1 MVLPWLAA
9 AWVLGLAASPLF
21 SFPEWQWAT
30 LAIVAGLAA
39 WATRREPRLG
49 WAFLTLCCCFLGG
62 LRATI
67 AESNRATASIA
78 AYVRTSEAVD
88 LQGTVLAAPTGWGD
102 RFTFELW
109 AQGITTP
116 EEARGASAEGL
127 VQVVSA
133 TWLPTRPGETVVVRG
148 RLRPPTRAEGLRSSA
163 VLEAV
168 SLRRLAS
175 PPRLHPAVV
184 LDEARG
190 LIVDRLHLVLP
201 AGEASLVAGVLLGA
215 DEQMPEPV
223 QEAFRATGTA
233 HILAVSGF
241 NVTIVAAAAA
251 TAFGRLLGARRG
263 TVAAGAAVVLYTLL
277 CGADAAVVRAAIMAS
292 VALIALRLGRQ
303 SAALTSLAAAALLM
317 SLLDPS
323 IIFDAGFQLSFL
335 ATLGLVLSGRPAQ
348 EAIHRWGERIIPHE
362 GVRSAAVLLLDLA
375 VLSLVAQAAT
385 LPLSAYLFH
394 RLPLTS
400 LPANALILPA
410 QPLLMATGAVTVAA
424 SLLSVSLGSLV
435 AWLAWPVA
443 AFTIRVAEIFA
454 SLPGASLSLA
464 PFPAAYLAPAYAA
477 LGALLLAARRPK
489 ARDAAASLVR
499 VGGPA
504 WLVCLA
510 ALTTL
515 AWRVAVERP
524 DGGLHVTAF
533 PGGEVLVESPT
544 GRFVALSAGPS
555 PIGLRQSLERH
566 LPLSHPSLDW
576 LILTH
581 PGISPEAALEALGR
595 HAPSGILLSEAA
607 GMEEEPEGPLAVEV
621 VRARAGTSLALG
633 DGARL
638 EVIDPARGR
647 TTLLITYR
655 SAAILVVERGTPSS
669 EALSAAAGAS
679 AVILLGEGQAVAR
692 SLRQAWVGVLPVALV
707 AAPLPGDPFL
717 SPQDGAS
724 VLPALATPF
733 NGWVRLST
741 DGSRLEVRAERVP

>member
-39 WATRREPRLG
+39 WATRGEPRLG
-49 WAFLTLCCCFLGG
+49 WAFLTICCCFLGG
-62 LRATI
+62 LRATV

-78 AYVRTSEAVD
+78 AYVRTAEAVD
-88 LQGTVLAAPTGWGD
+88 LHGTVLTAPTGWGES
-102 RFTFELW
+102 FTFDLR
-109 AQGITTP
+109 AQGIATP
-116 EEARGASAEGL
+116 DERGASAEGL
-127 VQVVSA
+127 VRVVSA
-133 TWLPTRPGETVVVRG
+133 TWFPTRRGEDVVLRG
-148 RLRPPTRAEGLRSSA
+148 RLRPPTRAEGIRSSA

-168 SLRRLAS
+168 SIRRLAS
-175 PPRLHPAVV
+175 PPRLHPAVL

-190 LIVDRLHLVLP
+190 LIVDRLHQVLP

-215 DEQMPEPV
+215 DEQMPASV

-263 TVAAGAAVVLYTLL
+263 AVAAGAAVVLYTLL

-292 VALIALRLGRQ
+292 AALIALRLGRQ
-303 SAALTSLAAAALLM
+303 SAALTSLAAAAILM

-323 IIFDAGFQLSFL
+323 ILFDAGFQLSFL
-335 ATLGLVLSGRPAQ
+335 ATLGLILAGRPAQ
-348 EAIHRWGERIIPHE
+348 EAIHRWGEKVIPHE
-362 GVRSAAVLLLDLA
+362 GARSAAVLLLELA
-375 VLSLVAQAAT
+375 ALSLVAQAAT

-400 LPANALILPA
+400 LPANALILPV
-410 QPLLMATGAVTVAA
+410 QPLLMATGAATAAA

-435 AWLAWPVA
+435 AWLAWPPA
-443 AFTIRVAEIFA
+443 AFTIRVAESFA

-464 PFPAAYLAPAYAA
+464 PFPSTYLAPAYAA
-477 LGALLLAARRPK
+477 LGALLLAARWPK
-489 ARDAAASLVR
+489 AREAAASLVR
-499 VGGPA
+499 VGGPV

-515 AWRVAVERP
+515 AWRMAVERP
-524 DGGLHVTAF
+524 DGRLHVTAF

-544 GRFVALSAGPS
+544 GRFVAISAGPS
-555 PIGLRQSLERH
+555 PIGLRESLDRH
-566 LPLSHPSLDW
+566 LPLSQPSLDW

-581 PGISPEAALEALGR
+581 PESSPVAAFEALGR
-595 HAPSGILLSEAA
+595 HASSGILLSEAA
-607 GMEEEPEGPLAVEV
+607 GLEEEPQAALAVEV
-621 VRARAGTSLALG
+621 VRAKAGTRLALG

-647 TTLLITYR
+647 TTFLITYR
-655 SAAILVVERGTPSS
+655 SAAILVVERGSPSS
-669 EALSAAAGAS
+669 EIPSAAAGAT
-679 AVILLGEGQAVAR
+679 AVILLGDGTIVAR
-692 SLRQAWVGVLPVALV
+692 SMRQAWVGVPPVAIV
-707 AAPLPGDPFL
+707 AAPLPGDLFL
-717 SPQDGAS
+717 NPQDGDSS
-724 VLPALATPF
+724 VVPVLATPF